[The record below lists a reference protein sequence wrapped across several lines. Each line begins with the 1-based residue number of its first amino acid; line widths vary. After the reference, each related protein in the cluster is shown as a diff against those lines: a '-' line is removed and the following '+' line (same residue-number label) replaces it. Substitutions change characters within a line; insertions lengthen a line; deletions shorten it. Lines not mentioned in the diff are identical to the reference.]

1 MTDWTSGW
9 LAARERLRRELGDAT
24 FEAWIA
30 PLTFISADKG
40 DVKIGAPK
48 PFARNWVANHYAPRI
63 ERALRAE
70 GIDLASLNLVLSEQ
84 KAVEN
89 APYLKEVASSH
100 AGQPAGDESK
110 AARRSLFNR
119 MLHPAQSFESFVCG
133 PQTEFAY
140 RATQAFSQTDGGD
153 ISLLFIHGGFG
164 LGKSHLANATAL
176 DAKKRGRKVLYLSA
190 EDFMRQFLGALHR
203 KDTLAFKDE
212 LRAAD
217 LLIIDDLQHICG
229 RAATMSEFLHSM
241 NALVEL
247 HRKVLIVADKPPA
260 KLDGLTPDV
269 ASRLSGGLVIA
280 LEKPDRQ
287 TRLTILKARAADSA
301 RHRPDSALPEEV
313 LERIADMEDI
323 SPREMIGLFTKLA
336 TYADLT
342 KKPVTIEVA
351 DEAIGQRTTPGRKLS
366 IEDIQRKTAEFYR
379 LEVRDF
385 HAPSRTRRVARPRQV
400 AMYLSRQLT
409 MRSLPEIGRRFGG
422 RDHTTVLHACRR
434 IAALC
439 DEDPVFKQE
448 VDFLA
453 TVLSKRPEL

>member
-40 DVKIGAPK
+40 EVKIGAPK

-164 LGKSHLANATAL
+164 FGKSHLANATAL

-203 KDTLAFKDE
+203 KDTLSFKDE

-229 RAATMSEFLHSM
+229 RAATMSDSPSSGACLDLDTQRVSPSTRE
-241 NALVEL
+241 AL
-247 HRKVLIVADKPPA
+247 
-260 KLDGLTPDV
+260 
-269 ASRLSGGLVIA
+269 
-280 LEKPDRQ
+280 
-287 TRLTILKARAADSA
+287 
-301 RHRPDSALPEEV
+301 
-313 LERIADMEDI
+313 M
-323 SPREMIGLFTKLA
+323 
-336 TYADLT
+336 
-342 KKPVTIEVA
+342 
-351 DEAIGQRTTPGRKLS
+351 
-366 IEDIQRKTAEFYR
+366 AE
-379 LEVRDF
+379 
-385 HAPSRTRRVARPRQV
+385 P
-400 AMYLSRQLT
+400 
-409 MRSLPEIGRRFGG
+409 
-422 RDHTTVLHACRR
+422 
-434 IAALC
+434 
-439 DEDPVFKQE
+439 
-448 VDFLA
+448 
-453 TVLSKRPEL
+453 